1 MRDLDVITLALVFV
15 FVFVFV
21 RVLATRLQRG
31 SKSSHV
37 NIESATQFTN
47 NNNISNNNKYVD
59 DEQRNETS
67 RINILR
73 L

>member
-1 MRDLDVITLALVFV
+1 MRDLDVITLAL
-15 FVFVFV
+15 VFVFV

-47 NNNISNNNKYVD
+47 NNNNNKYVD

>member
-1 MRDLDVITLALVFV
+1 MRDLDVMTLALV

-37 NIESATQFTN
+37 NIESAPQFTN

-67 RINILR
+67 RINIL
-73 L
+73 

>member
-15 FVFVFV
+15 FVFV

-31 SKSSHV
+31 IKSSHV

-47 NNNISNNNKYVD
+47 NNNKYVD

>member
-15 FVFVFV
+15 FIHAFV
-21 RVLATRLQRG
+21 RVLQRG

-47 NNNISNNNKYVD
+47 NNNINNNNKYVD

>member
-1 MRDLDVITLALVFV
+1 MRDLDVITLALV

-47 NNNISNNNKYVD
+47 NNNNKYVD
-59 DEQRNETS
+59 DEQRNEIS

>member
-15 FVFVFV
+15 FIYVFV

-47 NNNISNNNKYVD
+47 NNNNNNKYVD